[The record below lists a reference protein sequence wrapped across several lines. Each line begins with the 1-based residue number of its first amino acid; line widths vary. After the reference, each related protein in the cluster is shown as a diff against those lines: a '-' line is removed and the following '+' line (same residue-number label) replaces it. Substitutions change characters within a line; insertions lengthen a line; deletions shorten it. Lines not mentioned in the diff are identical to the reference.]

1 MLRVQYLGKSFGGL
15 AALRDVSFTV
25 GEGEVKAVIGPN
37 GAGKTTLFHLITG
50 VLRPTSGEIVI
61 LGHRT
66 AGWPSTRVARLGV
79 ARSFQQPQIFRSLT
93 VLENVML
100 GSDRMS
106 ASGMLACGFGLSS
119 ARAEHARQVEAAD
132 LQLEFV
138 GLSHRRDRIACELP
152 MGEQRYVE
160 LARAL
165 ASRPKLLLLD
175 EPAAGLD
182 ETETAQLA
190 ALIRKIRKLGVTVV
204 LIEHH
209 MKFVMD
215 LADGILV
222 LNFGVLLEEGTPNR
236 IRTSQAVIEAY
247 LGAEQDA

>member
-1 MLRVQYLGKSFGGL
+1 MLQVRRLGKSFGGL
-15 AALRDVSFTV
+15 AALKDVSLTV
-25 GEGEVKAVIGPN
+25 DAGEVKAVIGPN

-50 VLRPTSGEIVI
+50 VLRPSSGEVVV

-66 AGWPSTRVARLGV
+66 VGWSSTRVARLGV

-100 GSDRMS
+100 GSDRMC
-106 ASGMLACGFGLSS
+106 AAGMLACGFGMPS
-119 ARAEHARQVEAAD
+119 ARHERARQIAAAD
-132 LQLEFV
+132 AQIDFV

-182 ETETAQLA
+182 ETETIQLA
-190 ALIRKIRKLGVTVV
+190 SLIRRIRDLGVTVV

-215 LADGILV
+215 LADRILV
-222 LNFGVLLEEGTPNR
+222 LNFGSLLEEGTPET
-236 IRTSQAVIEAY
+236 IRTSRAVIEAY
-247 LGAEQDA
+247 LGGEQDA